1 MAPSP
6 CTVRGT
12 HQFEIVG
19 YSLIKGFAAGEYV
32 RSGSFAVGGYR
43 WSVRFYPGGFSAP
56 HRAYVSAFVKLTSKN
71 ARAWA
76 RYDLRLVD
84 RCTGLSRSVHHAAEP
99 VVFVYSAP
107 PPPGKCKPKRGARK
121 FMPRSELEAS
131 AYLRDDRL
139 TIECVVDVVADE
151 ARVPEAV
158 ALCKLRLP
166 PSDLAKHLGELL
178 LNQQHGDQA
187 ADVTLAVQGEI
198 FRAHRVV
205 LAARSPVFMAELFGD
220 MKEKAMD
227 RIAVDDMQP
236 VVFRALLHFIYTDV
250 LLLPGDLDGDDDY
263 REMVRHLLEA
273 ADRYGMERLKLI
285 CESILCRSVDGATVE
300 TTLAL
305 ADRHYCEALTDVCL
319 QFKSLELDG

>member
-1 MAPSP
+1 MSPSP

-19 YSLIKGFAAGEYV
+19 YSLIKGCAAGEYV

-56 HRAYVSAFVKLTSKN
+56 HSAYVSAFLKLTSKS

-84 RCTGLSRSVHHAAEP
+84 RGTGLSRSVRREAVP
-99 VVFVYSAP
+99 VMFDYSMP
-107 PPPGKCKPKRGARK
+107 HNKCKGKRGARK

-158 ALCKLRLP
+158 ALCRLRVP
-166 PSDLAKHLGELL
+166 PSDLAKHLGDLL
-178 LNQQHGDQA
+178 LNQHDQA
-187 ADVTLAVQGEI
+187 ADVTLAVQGEV

-205 LAARSPVFMAELFGD
+205 LAARSPVFMAELFGQ
-220 MKEKAMD
+220 MKEKAME
-227 RIAVDDMQP
+227 RIAIDDMQP
-236 VVFRALLHFIYTDV
+236 VVFRALLHFIYTDT
-250 LLLPGDLDGDDDY
+250 LLLPGDRDGDDY

-285 CESILCRSVDGATVE
+285 CEGILCRSVDGATVE

-305 ADRHYCEALTDVCL
+305 ADRHYCKALKDVCL
-319 QFKSLELDG
+319 QFMSLGLEG

>member
-1 MAPSP
+1 
-6 CTVRGT
+6 
-12 HQFEIVG
+12 
-19 YSLIKGFAAGEYV
+19 V

-56 HRAYVSAFVKLTSKN
+56 HRAYVSAFLKLTSKN

-84 RCTGLSRSVHHAAEP
+84 RGTGLSRSVRREAVP
-99 VVFVYSAP
+99 VMFDYSVP
-107 PPPGKCKPKRGARK
+107 HNKCKGKRGARK

-158 ALCKLRLP
+158 ALCRLRVP
-166 PSDLAKHLGELL
+166 PSDLAKHLGDLL
-178 LNQQHGDQA
+178 LNQHDQA
-187 ADVTLAVQGEI
+187 ADVTLAVQGEV

-205 LAARSPVFMAELFGD
+205 LAARSPVFMAELFGQ
-220 MKEKAMD
+220 MKEKAME
-227 RIAVDDMQP
+227 RIAIDDLQP
-236 VVFRALLHFIYTDV
+236 VVFRALLHFIYTDT
-250 LLLPGDLDGDDDY
+250 LLLTGDRDGDDY

-285 CESILCRSVDGATVE
+285 CEGILCRSVDGATVE

-305 ADRHYCEALTDVCL
+305 ADRHYCKALKDVCL
-319 QFKSLELDG
+319 QFMSLGLEG

>member
-1 MAPSP
+1 
-6 CTVRGT
+6 
-12 HQFEIVG
+12 
-19 YSLIKGFAAGEYV
+19 V

-56 HRAYVSAFVKLTSKN
+56 HSAYVSAFLKLTSKS

-84 RCTGLSRSVHHAAEP
+84 RGTGLSRSVRREAVP
-99 VVFVYSAP
+99 VMFDYSVP
-107 PPPGKCKPKRGARK
+107 HNKCKGKRGARK

-151 ARVPEAV
+151 ARRVPEAV
-158 ALCKLRLP
+158 ALCRLRVP
-166 PSDLAKHLGELL
+166 PSDLAKHLGDLL
-178 LNQQHGDQA
+178 LNQHDQA
-187 ADVTLAVQGEI
+187 ADVTLAVQGEV

-205 LAARSPVFMAELFGD
+205 LAARSPVFMAELFGQ
-220 MKEKAMD
+220 MKEKAME
-227 RIAVDDMQP
+227 RIAIDDMQP
-236 VVFRALLHFIYTDV
+236 VVFRALLHFIYTDT
-250 LLLPGDLDGDDDY
+250 LLLPGDRDGDDY

-285 CESILCRSVDGATVE
+285 CEGILCRSVDGATVE

-305 ADRHYCEALTDVCL
+305 ADRHYCKALKDVCL
-319 QFKSLELDG
+319 QFMSLGLEG